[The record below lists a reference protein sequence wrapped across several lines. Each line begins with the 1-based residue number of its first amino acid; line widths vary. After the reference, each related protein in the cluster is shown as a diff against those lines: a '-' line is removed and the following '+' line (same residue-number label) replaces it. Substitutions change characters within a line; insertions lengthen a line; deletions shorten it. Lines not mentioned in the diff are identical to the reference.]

1 MFSLF
6 GKKDKKKIESLE
18 NRVRELELEL
28 TRMKKLALQASADIS
43 SIDTVLRVAVT
54 AQGQLASDVH
64 EIYTAVQKALNPE
77 DYYADKIL
85 RYTWSDDDDD
95 GGMLN

>member
-6 GKKDKKKIESLE
+6 GKKGKKKIESLE
-18 NRVRELELEL
+18 NRVQELELEL
-28 TRMKKLALQASADIS
+28 TRMKKLALQASADIN